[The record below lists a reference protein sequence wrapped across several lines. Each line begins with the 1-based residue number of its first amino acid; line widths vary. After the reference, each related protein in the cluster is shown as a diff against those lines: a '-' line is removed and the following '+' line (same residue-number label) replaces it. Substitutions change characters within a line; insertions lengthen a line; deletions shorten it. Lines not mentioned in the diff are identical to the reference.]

1 MHELLTYSATKL
13 SELIRK
19 KEVTSSEIVNI
30 HIEQIKKVNP
40 LLNAVVK
47 ERFEEA
53 QKEAKNADQ
62 IIKKEQMDKIPPFLG
77 VPCTIKECFAFKGMP
92 NTGGLY
98 SRRNYIA
105 QVDATVVQRVK
116 EAGAIP
122 LGITNVP
129 ELCMWMETYN
139 TFYGRTKN
147 PYNQKRIVGGSSG
160 GEGAIISAG
169 GSPFGI
175 GSDLGGSI
183 RMPAFFNGI
192 FGHKPSSGLIPNT
205 GQFPITENEALRY
218 LTTGP
223 LTRRAEDLMPL
234 LKILAGPD
242 GKDPVTTEIPLGEPL
257 KVDIKSLSFYNVED
271 NGVFDV
277 SRDLREAQKRVVKYL
292 EEKGC
297 SVKTIKIGMLKRSFD
312 IWSSMLSSAGGKTY
326 SELLGNGKKINL
338 FFEFLKLC
346 INCSTHTLPSL
357 VLALGEKFPKLTPSR
372 TKRFVEMG
380 RELKEEIGRTLGSN
394 GIMLYPSYVKPAPYH
409 REPLLKPFHWVYT
422 AIVNVMEMPATQIPL
437 GLNEK
442 GLPLGIQAI
451 ASHGNDHIT
460 IAVALELE
468 KAFGGW
474 VPPEIGLLK
483 K

>member
-372 TKRFVEMG
+372 TNRFVEMG
-380 RELKEEIGRTLGSN
+380 RELKEEIARTLGSN